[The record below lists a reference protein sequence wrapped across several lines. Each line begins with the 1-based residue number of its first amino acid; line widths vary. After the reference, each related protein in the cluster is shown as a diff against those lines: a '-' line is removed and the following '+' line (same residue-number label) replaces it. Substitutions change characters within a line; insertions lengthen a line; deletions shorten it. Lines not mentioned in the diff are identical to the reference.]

1 MRQLVALMLLM
12 ALSSLSGSVN
22 AARLQRH
29 PQESGSYAT
38 AGSEDIYFQPYHIHE
53 LSEELVIE
61 DMDNGSS
68 DPMDDELDE
77 EKESESDEERTIGE
91 NLNAIDEDEFSCEYS
106 CPRYYRPVCVRRDG
120 ELITFATPCEYHN
133 QLRCANVAKRQ
144 HGIDTPTFQLMYNN
158 ACRT

>member
-1 MRQLVALMLLM
+1 MRQLVVLMLLM
-12 ALSSLSGSVN
+12 ALSVN
-22 AARLQRH
+22 AARLQR
-29 PQESGSYAT
+29 PESNYAT
-38 AGSEDIYFQPYHIHE
+38 AGSEDIYFQPYHIEE

-61 DMDNGSS
+61 DMDDDDS
-68 DPMDDELDE
+68 DLMDDEEELELDE
-77 EKESESDEERTIGE
+77 EQELDEERNLGE
-91 NLNAIDEDEFSCEYS
+91 NLNAIDEDEVSCEYS

-120 ELITFATPCEYHN
+120 KLVTYATPCEYHN